1 MKTLK
6 KIIVCVMLSLTMT
19 LTLPAITPQMLVV
32 AEAAT
37 IKLSDTKLNLIPDEY
52 YQLSV
57 KNAGKQKVKWK
68 SSDKKI
74 VTVTSK
80 GKVHAVGLSNKN
92 IIITATEGKKTLKCK
107 VKIIETEYVDAIWI
121 YNSNWTYTGYDYY
134 GKKVTNVVPGYM
146 EIVKYKNCY
155 YWYTETE
162 GGSQGTEH
170 VAYNYSLHKIGKKLP
185 DYIANPSYAYQNENG
200 EYVIADDEKDIPE
213 SASVLRAVD
222 ILVDKNLNFI
232 TERAR
237 NYTEKEWKERM
248 KELGFL

>member
-1 MKTLK
+1 MKMKTLK

-92 IIITATEGKKTLKCK
+92 IIITATVGKKTLKCK

-185 DYIANPSYAYQNENG
+185 DYIANPSYAYQNEKG
-200 EYVIADDEKDIPE
+200 EYVLSLIHI
-213 SASVLRAVD
+213 
-222 ILVDKNLNFI
+222 
-232 TERAR
+232 
-237 NYTEKEWKERM
+237 
-248 KELGFL
+248 

>member
-92 IIITATEGKKTLKCK
+92 IIITATVGKKTLKCK

-170 VAYNYSLHKIGKKLP
+170 VAYNY
-185 DYIANPSYAYQNENG
+185 ENG

-248 KELGFL
+248 KELGIL

>member
-92 IIITATEGKKTLKCK
+92 IIITATVGKKTLKCK

-134 GKKVTNVVPGYM
+134 GKKV
-146 EIVKYKNCY
+146 
-155 YWYTETE
+155 
-162 GGSQGTEH
+162 S
-170 VAYNYSLHKIGKKLP
+170 
-185 DYIANPSYAYQNENG
+185 
-200 EYVIADDEKDIPE
+200 DE
-213 SASVLRAVD
+213 
-222 ILVDKNLNFI
+222 
-232 TERAR
+232 
-237 NYTEKEWKERM
+237 
-248 KELGFL
+248 

>member
-1 MKTLK
+1 M
-6 KIIVCVMLSLTMT
+6 
-19 LTLPAITPQMLVV
+19 
-32 AEAAT
+32 
-37 IKLSDTKLNLIPDEY
+37 
-52 YQLSV
+52 
-57 KNAGKQKVKWK
+57 
-68 SSDKKI
+68 
-74 VTVTSK
+74 TSK

-92 IIITATEGKKTLKCK
+92 IIITATVGKKTLKCK

-170 VAYNYSLHKIGKKLP
+170 VAYNYSLHKIGKKFP

-248 KELGFL
+248 KELGIL